1 LKDLLTLK
9 QQQAGV
15 VEAREAVKQAAETL
29 KQGRSIMLFTI
40 ITIIFLPLS
49 FCASIFGMNVTE
61 FNGGLLTLH
70 EELYYMFPIS
80 VAIIITSFTFAF
92 SSSSFVSA
100 VCELIWEGA
109 KYPVSVA
116 GTWVLTRTGIY
127 TLSRE
132 LGSRAKEVRER
143 GRKITGTMRANA
155 LREKME
161 WKVAR
166 DLLREEVVEMGAK
179 EESGRVGDVESV
191 MGSSGSL
198 GGKLYY
204 SKTV

>member
-1 LKDLLTLK
+1 
-9 QQQAGV
+9 
-15 VEAREAVKQAAETL
+15 
-29 KQGRSIMLFTI
+29 MLFTI

-49 FCASIFGMNVTE
+49 FCATFFGMNVSE

-92 SSSSFVSA
+92 SSSSLVSA
-100 VCELIWEGA
+100 VCELLWEGA

-116 GTWVLTRTGIY
+116 GTWMLTRTGLY

-132 LGSRAKEVRER
+132 IGGRAKEVRER
-143 GRKITGTMRANA
+143 GRKVTGSMRANV
-155 LREKME
+155 LREKMQ

-166 DLLREEVVEMGAK
+166 DLLREETVEMGEK
-179 EESGRVGDVESV
+179 EAGRRVGDVESEAA
-191 MGSSGSL
+191 SSGSL
-198 GGKLYY
+198 EGKGVL
-204 SKTV
+204 